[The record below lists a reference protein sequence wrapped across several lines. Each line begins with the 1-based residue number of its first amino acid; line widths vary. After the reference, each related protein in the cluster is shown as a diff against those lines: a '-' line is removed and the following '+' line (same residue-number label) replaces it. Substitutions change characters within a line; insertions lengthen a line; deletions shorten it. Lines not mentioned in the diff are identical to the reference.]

1 MVVKARLQSLNLYQS
16 FTKSLEDYAD
26 AGPARGRGDS
36 RKHAQRA
43 RPVSSGTAFCPSPNE
58 PRHGSRNRHP
68 GQEARES
75 LLHATFSRIRTSE
88 LEAGAARDRTAWG
101 VALAA
106 FGALDAPVGCR
117 THRAQAATWTRLVG
131 G

>member
-1 MVVKARLQSLNLYQS
+1 MVVRARLQSLNLYQS
-16 FTKSLEDYAD
+16 FTKSPEDYAD

-36 RKHAQRA
+36 REHAQRA
-43 RPVSSGTAFCPSPNE
+43 RPVSSGTAFRPSPSE

-75 LLHATFSRIRTSE
+75 LLHAPFSSIRTSK
-88 LEAGAARDRTAWG
+88 LEACAARDRTAWR

-106 FGALDAPVGCR
+106 FYALAAPVGCR
-117 THRAQAATWTRLVG
+117 THRDQAAA
-131 G
+131 